1 MLPFNLKIS
10 NKAKQMNY
18 KILHNFVATNKLL
31 YKIGKVDSPRCNFC
45 QLYDQDT
52 QHLFYHCMVVRNFW
66 FRVVEYLNIEHDLTV
81 NISLEDILFG
91 HASIKG
97 NNIINKTIML
107 GKLYVYFC
115 KTAEKELIFEQFK
128 MRE

>member
-1 MLPFNLKIS
+1 
-10 NKAKQMNY
+10 MNY

-66 FRVVEYLNIEHDLTV
+66 FRVVEYLSIEHGLTV
-81 NISLEDILFG
+81 NLSLEDILFG

-107 GKLYVYFC
+107 GKLYVFRC
-115 KTAEKELIFEQFK
+115 KNAEKELIFERFN